1 MILHGRNIVVY
12 SGSTAIAAAR
22 SCKVSISTDKLER
35 RSLTS
40 GQYRLFSPGRYTWAV
55 SVDQLVT
62 SVANR
67 FDDFGEQVR
76 LNVYVRNENGTLS
89 TARLTGYAYIERS
102 ELTATRGDMA
112 RGSVVFRGTGKI
124 EWRYEQPIG

>member
-1 MILHGRNIVVY
+1 MLVY

-22 SCKVSISTDKLER
+22 SCKVNISTDRLER

-40 GQYRLFSPGRYTWAV
+40 GQYRLYAPGRYTWSV

-62 SVANR
+62 SVADR
-67 FDDFGEQVR
+67 FDDFGEKVR
-76 LNVYVRNENGTLS
+76 LKVYVRNEYGTLS

-102 ELTATRGDMA
+102 EMTATRGDMA

>member
-1 MILHGRNIVVY
+1 MILHGRNILVH

-22 SCKVSISTDKLER
+22 SCKVNISTDRLER

-40 GQYRLFSPGRYTWAV
+40 GRYRLYAPGRYTWSV

-62 SVANR
+62 SVADR
-67 FDDFGEQVR
+67 FDDFGEKVR
-76 LNVYVRNENGTLS
+76 LNIYVRNEYGVLS

-102 ELTATRGDMA
+102 ELAATRGDMA
-112 RGSVVFRGTGKI
+112 RGSVVFRGTGNI
-124 EWRYEQPIG
+124 EWRYEESIG